1 MGRKKKPNLEVE
13 YELERVVDDLKQ
25 QIEKL
30 TKRIRQLEKA
40 ENQHKVEKE
49 AVVIKPKVEV
59 KHECPKCGAILKSST
74 LPFGTLLICETGCGF
89 REVRGNYGK
98 G

>member
-13 YELERVVDDLKQ
+13 YELERTVDDLKQ

-40 ENQHKVEKE
+40 EKQQKAEKE
-49 AVVIKPKVEV
+49 EVVIKAKVEV

-89 REVRGNYGK
+89 REVRGNHGK

>member
-1 MGRKKKPNLEVE
+1 MGRKRKPNLEVE
-13 YELERVVDDLKQ
+13 YELERTVADLKQ

-40 ENQHKVEKE
+40 EKQEKAE
-49 AVVIKPKVEV
+49 EEVVVKKKVEV
-59 KHECPKCGAILKSST
+59 KHECPKCGAILKSSL

-89 REVRGNYGK
+89 REVKR
-98 G
+98 

>member
-1 MGRKKKPNLEVE
+1 MGRKRKPNLEVE
-13 YELERVVDDLKQ
+13 YELERTVIDLKQ

-40 ENQHKVEKE
+40 EKLQKAEKE
-49 AVVIKPKVEV
+49 EEIVIKKKVEV
-59 KHECPKCGAILKSST
+59 KHECPKCGAILKSSL

-89 REVRGNYGK
+89 REVKR
-98 G
+98 